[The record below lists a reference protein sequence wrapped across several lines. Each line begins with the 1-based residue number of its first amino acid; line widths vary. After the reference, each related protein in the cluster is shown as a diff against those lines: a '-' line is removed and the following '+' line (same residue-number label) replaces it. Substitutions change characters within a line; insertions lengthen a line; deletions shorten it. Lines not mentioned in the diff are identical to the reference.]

1 MKVLLDLPEDTLN
14 KFKLIAS
21 KERRSR
27 KVCMEMVLISY
38 HKIADFTPNNSA
50 KNTNLSFELHTLSQL
65 ETYENEML
73 NADNLDELE
82 MIGKEI
88 ENDKKLTGIEKFKLK
103 QIGITCAIK
112 FNN

>member
-21 KERRSR
+21 KEKRSR

-38 HKIADFTPNNSA
+38 HKTVTFTPNNSA
-50 KNTNLSFELHTLSQL
+50 KIHNPVFELHTLSQL
-65 ETYENEML
+65 ETYENELL
-73 NADNLDELE
+73 NANDLDELE
-82 MIGKEI
+82 TIGKEV
-88 ENDKKLTGIEKFKLK
+88 ENDKKLSGSEKSKLK